1 MKIMTLKDM
10 LPVAQKNH
18 YGIGSFSPRNTFL
31 IEAVLKAAENTQSPV
46 IVQIS
51 SNELSWFDCSAK
63 RFADRFFELKDRY
76 TIPAVLHLDHTKE
89 IGRIKEAIEAGFNS
103 VMIDASALEFEE
115 NLAVTREVVEYAHPR
130 GVSVEAE
137 LGRILTT
144 DKLETDQDS
153 LLYTVPEEAAEFV
166 RRTGVDA
173 LAVSVGSAHG
183 VDPVKDPKL
192 DYERIEEIRKLTG
205 VPLVLHGGSGLP
217 AKTVQKA
224 ITLPTGGVS
233 KINIAT
239 DLEIEFQ
246 RVLNVK
252 RMPDV
257 DVWKLDPD
265 RLAEAGKAVQ
275 ALVEDRILNFLISGG
290 RSSDFKG

>member
-183 VDPVKDPKL
+183 VYPVKDPKL

-257 DVWKLDPD
+257 DVWKLDPE

-275 ALVEDRILNFLISGG
+275 ALVEDRILNFLLSGG
-290 RSSDFKG
+290 RSSDF

>member
-1 MKIMTLKDM
+1 MMTLKEM

-31 IEAVLKAAENTQSPV
+31 IESVLQAAENTQSPV

-51 SNELSWFDCSAK
+51 SNELTWFDCSAK
-63 RFADRFFELKDRY
+63 RFADRFFALKDQFS
-76 TIPAVLHLDHTKE
+76 IPAVLHLDHTKDMD
-89 IGRIKEAIEAGFNS
+89 RIKEAIDAGFHS
-103 VMIDASALEFEE
+103 VMIDASALEFDG
-115 NLAVTREVVEYAHPR
+115 NMAITREVVEYAHAK

-166 RRTGVDA
+166 MKTGVDA

-183 VDPVKDPKL
+183 VYPVKDPKI
-192 DYERIEEIRKLTG
+192 DYERIEQIRKLTNI
-205 VPLVLHGGSGLP
+205 PLVLHGGSGLP

-224 ITLPTGGVS
+224 IALPTGGVS

-246 RVLNVK
+246 RVMNVQ

-257 DVWKLDPD
+257 DVWKLDPAK
-265 RLAEAGKAVQ
+265 LAEAGKAVQ
-275 ALVEDRILNFLISGG
+275 ALVEDRIMNFLLSNG
-290 RSSDFKG
+290 RATEFV

>member
-63 RFADRFFELKDRY
+63 RFADRFFELKDQY

-89 IGRIKEAIEAGFNS
+89 IGRIKEAIDAGFNS

-115 NLAVTREVVEYAHPR
+115 NLALTREVVEYAHPR

-153 LLYTVPEEAAEFV
+153 LLYTVPEEAADFV

-183 VDPVKDPKL
+183 VYPVKDPKL
-192 DYERIEEIRKLTG
+192 DYERIEQIRKLTG

-275 ALVEDRILNFLISGG
+275 ALVEDRILNFLLSSG
-290 RSSDFKG
+290 RASDFKG

>member
-10 LPVAQKNH
+10 LPVAQQNH

-89 IGRIKEAIEAGFNS
+89 IGRIKEAIDAGFNS

-115 NLAVTREVVEYAHPR
+115 NLALTRSVVDYAHPR

-153 LLYTVPEEAAEFV
+153 LLYTVPEEAADFV

-183 VDPVKDPKL
+183 VYPVKDPKL
-192 DYERIEEIRKLTG
+192 DYERIEQIRKLTG

-265 RLAEAGKAVQ
+265 RLAEASKAVQ
-275 ALVEDRILNFLISGG
+275 ALVEDRILNFLLSGG
-290 RSSDFKG
+290 RASDF

>member
-1 MKIMTLKDM
+1 MKIMTLKEM
-10 LPVAQKNH
+10 LPIAQKGH

-31 IEAVLKAAENTQSPV
+31 IESVLRAAENTKSPV

-51 SNELSWFDCSAK
+51 SNELNWFNCSAK
-63 RFADRFFELKDRY
+63 RFADRFFELKDRF
-76 TIPAVLHLDHTKE
+76 TIPAVLHLDHTKDFE
-89 IGRIKEAIEAGFNS
+89 RIKEAIDAGFTS
-103 VMIDASALEFEE
+103 VMIDASALEF
-115 NLAVTREVVEYAHPR
+115 NDNARLTREVVEYAHPR

-183 VDPVKDPKL
+183 VYPVKDPKI
-192 DYERIEEIRKLTG
+192 DYARIEAIRRLTD

-217 AKTVQKA
+217 AKTVQRA
-224 ITLPTGGVS
+224 ITLDAGGVS

-246 RVLNVK
+246 RVLKVQ

-257 DVWKLDPD
+257 DVWKIDPAQ
-265 RLAEAGKAVQ
+265 LAEANKAVM
-275 ALVEDRILNFLISGG
+275 ALVEDRITNFLLSAN
-290 RSSDFKG
+290 RAPDFN

>member
-1 MKIMTLKDM
+1 MKIMNLTEM

-31 IEAVLKAAENTQSPV
+31 IEAVLQAAENTQSPV

-63 RFADRFFELKDRY
+63 TFADRFYALKEKF

-89 IGRIKEAIEAGFNS
+89 IGRIKEAIDAGFNS
-103 VMIDASALEFEE
+103 VMIDASALEFDG
-115 NLAVTREVVEYAHPR
+115 NMAITREVVAYAHAK

-166 RRTGVDA
+166 SKTGVDA

-183 VDPVKDPKL
+183 VYLVKDPKI
-192 DYERIEEIRKLTG
+192 DYERLAAIRKLIET
-205 VPLVLHGGSGLP
+205 PLVLHGGSGLP
-217 AKTVQKA
+217 AKTVQRA

-257 DVWKLDPD
+257 DVWKIDAAK
-265 RLAEAGKAVQ
+265 LAEAGKAVQ
-275 ALVEDRILNFLISGG
+275 ALVEDRIVNFLLSNG
-290 RSSDFKG
+290 RASDFK

>member
-1 MKIMTLKDM
+1 MKIMTLKEM
-10 LPVAQKNH
+10 LPIAQKGH

-31 IEAVLKAAENTQSPV
+31 IESVLQAAENTKSPV

-51 SNELSWFDCSAK
+51 SNELSWFNCSAK
-63 RFADRFFELKDRY
+63 RFADRFYELKDKF

-89 IGRIKEAIEAGFNS
+89 FARIKEAIDAGFTS
-103 VMIDASALEFEE
+103 VMIDASALEFDE
-115 NLAVTREVVEYAHPR
+115 NAKLTREVVAYAHPR
-130 GVSVEAE
+130 NVSVEGE

-183 VDPVKDPKL
+183 VYQVKDPKI
-192 DYERIEEIRKLTG
+192 DYERIEAIRKLTD
-205 VPLVLHGGSGLP
+205 VALVLHGGSGLP
-217 AKTVQKA
+217 ARTVKRA
-224 ITLPTGGVS
+224 ISLSSGGVS
-233 KINIAT
+233 KVNIAT

-246 RVLNVK
+246 RILKVQ

-257 DVWKLDPD
+257 DVWKIDPAM
-265 RLAEAGKAVQ
+265 LAEAGMGVQ
-275 ALVEDRILNFLISGG
+275 ALVEDRICNFLLSNN
-290 RSSDFKG
+290 RAVDFI

>member
-1 MKIMTLKDM
+1 MKIMTLKDI

-63 RFADRFFELKDRY
+63 RFADRFFELKDQY

-89 IGRIKEAIEAGFNS
+89 ISRIKEAIDAGFNS

-115 NLAVTREVVEYAHPR
+115 NLAVTREVVDYAHPR

-153 LLYTVPEEAAEFV
+153 LLYTVPEEAADFV

-183 VDPVKDPKL
+183 VYPVKDPKL
-192 DYERIEEIRKLTG
+192 DYERIEQIRKLTG

-275 ALVEDRILNFLISGG
+275 ALVEDRILNFLLSSG
-290 RSSDFKG
+290 RSSDF